1 MITLPTPVVRF
12 GHKFVNWTV
21 KNGPRIMSVVGG
33 GMAIGGAVMACNA
46 TLHADEVFDR
56 HKQKMAKIQAAI
68 DLQASDEAPE
78 GIDYG
83 PKEIK
88 HDKAQ
93 VYFETSIDLVKLYG
107 PAVAVG
113 LGGVGLMQGAFGIMD
128 KRQSTAVAALTA
140 LDRAFQGYKDRVENE
155 FGPEAVK
162 KLDNPTLNATEKKS
176 LPMPD
181 KDGEVKDVDA
191 VVLDKSAVADP
202 FFFIFDETNPN
213 WYGNNGYLL
222 NERFLEATI
231 DAFNYKLQGRAV
243 DHVWMNDILKHWGM
257 PETEFGQFYGWTVG
271 GGDVIEYE
279 IIPYLYYYAEDS
291 DKQFPMLVET
301 TMDNLRE
308 LEMSDIQQGYCIGVR
323 LMSSTDG
330 EPDLIEPRMIYNEV
344 YNA

>member
-1 MITLPTPVVRF
+1 MFSVPTSVVRF
-12 GHKFVNWTV
+12 GHKVANWTV

-68 DLQASDEAPE
+68 ELQASDEAPE
-78 GIDYG
+78 GIEYG

-93 VYFETSIDLVKLYG
+93 VYFETSIDLIRLYG

-140 LDRAFQGYKDRVENE
+140 LDQAFQEYKVRVENE
-155 FGPEAVK
+155 FGPEALK
-162 KLDNPTLNATEKKS
+162 KLDDATYNATEKKM
-176 LPMPD
+176 LPVT
-181 KDGEVKDVDA
+181 KEDGSVEEVES
-191 VVLDKSAVADP
+191 VVLDTDAVKDP
-202 FFFIFDETNPN
+202 FFFIFDENNPN
-213 WYGNNGYLL
+213 WFDNNGYLL
-222 NERFLEATI
+222 NERFLTATI

-243 DHVWMNDILKHWGM
+243 DHVWVNDILKHWGM
-257 PETEFGQFYGWTVG
+257 EGTDLGHFHGWTVA
-271 GGDVIEYE
+271 GGDSIECE
-279 IIPYLYYYAEDS
+279 IIPYLYYYDDDNDS
-291 DKQFPMLVET
+291 QFPMLVET
-301 TMDNLRE
+301 TMENLRE
-308 LEMSDIQQGYCIGVR
+308 LEMSDIQQGYCIGVK

-330 EPDLIEPRMIYNEV
+330 EEDFIEPRMIYNEV
-344 YNA
+344 YGS